1 MTWKDLLKNQR
12 VKPHQTSHE
21 ELHDLR
27 AVVERDLKD
36 AKLEQ
41 LSADR
46 RFATA
51 YNAVLQLTKM
61 VIACEGYRVT
71 GPGHHQTTFEALQFA
86 MGKQV
91 STLVPYFDA
100 CRRKRNH
107 VDYDMAN
114 AASETEAEELIA
126 KADQFQKLVEDW
138 IRKAHSKYG
147 L

>member
-1 MTWKDLLKNQR
+1 
-12 VKPHQTSHE
+12 
-21 ELHDLR
+21 
-27 AVVERDLKD
+27 VVERDLKD
-36 AKLEQ
+36 AKLDQ

-61 VIACEGYRVT
+61 VLACEGYRVT
-71 GPGHHQTTFEALQFA
+71 GLGHHQTTFEALGLA

-91 STLVPYFDA
+91 SALVPYFDA

-126 KADQFQKLVEDW
+126 KASEFQQLVEDW
-138 IRKAHSKYG
+138 IRKAHPKYG